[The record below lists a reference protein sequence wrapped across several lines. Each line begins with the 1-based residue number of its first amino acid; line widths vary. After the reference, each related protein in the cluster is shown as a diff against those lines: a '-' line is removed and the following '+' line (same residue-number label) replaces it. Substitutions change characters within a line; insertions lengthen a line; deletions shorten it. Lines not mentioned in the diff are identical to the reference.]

1 MSDDNKRVFKVDGE
15 SFAVLRPSVETL
27 RRGSEVRS
35 KTFNE
40 ALQRGDLLRD
50 QLDGELRKRDLWN
63 DAREEEYQEARQ
75 SVIDGE
81 FKLSKGGIKLQSA
94 RDVALDMGDSR
105 NRMIEMLSSRSELD
119 SNTCEGK
126 ADAARFNLLFAES
139 LVYEETGERYFPNG
153 LDEYLERSD
162 NPVTT
167 KGATEF
173 YYLVSGTENLDDAL
187 PENKFLKQYDLVN
200 DEGRLIDS
208 EGRLILKSGQHI
220 DEFGNFIKWKDDE
233 DYIYVDSEGREVEKE
248 SGDFKVDFSPFLDAE
263 GGEVSVPTTDEEESE
278 EEEVPETEEAEAP
291 ETEEAEA
298 EVPEKEEAEPKKS
311 TPKKK
316 ATRRKSPAKAQTEKN
331 KEVES
336 KEETS

>member
-1 MSDDNKRVFKVDGE
+1 MSDDNKRVFEVDGE

-63 DAREEEYQEARQ
+63 DDREEEYQKARQ
-75 SVIDGE
+75 SIIDGE
-81 FKLSKGGIKLQSA
+81 FKLSKGGIKLQAA
-94 RDVALDMGDSR
+94 RDVALNMGDSR
-105 NRMIEMLSSRSELD
+105 NRMVEMLSSRSELD

-139 LVYEETGERYFPNG
+139 LVYEETGERYFPKG
-153 LDEYLERSD
+153 LDEYLERTD
-162 NPVTT
+162 NAITT
-167 KGATEF
+167 RGATEF

-187 PENKFLKQYDLVN
+187 PENKFLKEYDLVN

-208 EGRLILKSGQHI
+208 KGRLIAKGGQHI
-220 DEFGNFIKWKDDE
+220 DEFGNFIEWQNDE
-233 DYIYVDSEGREVEKE
+233 DYIYVDSGGREVERE
-248 SGDFKVDFSPFLDAE
+248 SGDFKVEFSPFLDDE
-263 GGEVSVPTTDEEESE
+263 GDEVSVPTTDEGKSE
-278 EEEVPETEEAEAP
+278 EEEVPET
-291 ETEEAEA
+291 
-298 EVPEKEEAEPKKS
+298 EEAEPKKS

-331 KEVES
+331 KEVKS
-336 KEETS
+336 KEEPS